1 MKKEPVRLTELRPNA
16 KAKIIGLEGGAGFQ
30 RRLRVLGIKEGQII
44 NILSRQP
51 LRGPIT
57 ISAGN
62 THVTIG
68 RGMSYK
74 IIVEEL

>member
-1 MKKEPVRLTELRPNA
+1 MIKEPVRLSELKPKT
-16 KAKIIGLEGGAGFQ
+16 KAKIVSLEGGAGFQ
-30 RRLRVLGIKEGQII
+30 RRLRVLGVKEGQII

-57 ISAGN
+57 ISTGN
-62 THVTIG
+62 THVSIG

-74 IIVEEL
+74 IIVEEI